1 MVTVY
6 YFSCKQL
13 HKPNAALEETK
24 QTKQKTTRIRQDDP
38 YKVYEHLQLSLEEV
52 CKLRQSCTVCIAI
65 PANFHTLRMRLTPA
79 SLEQICLTYAGKFLI
94 VDLQMGFMYL
104 LSSRGSTMDLFSVH
118 YIC

>member
-52 CKLRQSCTVCIAI
+52 CKLRQSCIVCIYYIIAI
-65 PANFHTLRMRLTPA
+65 PSHLSHTMHETNTCKPGADLSHICRQISHSRFANGLHVP
-79 SLEQICLTYAGKFLI
+79 IK
-94 VDLQMGFMYL
+94 
-104 LSSRGSTMDLFSVH
+104 
-118 YIC
+118 